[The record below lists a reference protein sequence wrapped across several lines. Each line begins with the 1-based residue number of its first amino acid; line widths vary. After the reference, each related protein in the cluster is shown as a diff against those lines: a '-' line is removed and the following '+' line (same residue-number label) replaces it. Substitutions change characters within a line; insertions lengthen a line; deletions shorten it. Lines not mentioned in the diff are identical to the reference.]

1 MRLSNGVK
9 FNSKTAICKLMRI
22 TIDRRNLGDELN
34 DIIANPGRV
43 KGRELI
49 SYAIDYLR
57 RSRESDDRSAAEYL
71 WAASTLAV
79 EALGAYREN
88 QKIVSLRDQ
97 WMYVIYVSIT
107 LNKPELLQWWRT
119 ALAVRLG
126 YEESSIPSEEIRL
139 ARKDIENL
147 VSFVASIVK

>member
-1 MRLSNGVK
+1 MHE
-9 FNSKTAICKLMRI
+9 LMRI
-22 TIDRRNLGDELN
+22 TIDNRNLGDELD
-34 DIIANPGRV
+34 DIGANPGRV

-49 SYAIDYLR
+49 SYAIDYLGK
-57 RSRESDDRSAAEYL
+57 SRESDDRVAAEYL

-97 WMYVIYVSIT
+97 WMYVIYSSIT

-119 ALAVRLG
+119 ALAVLLG
-126 YEESSIPSEEIRL
+126 YDMDSIPSEEIKL
-139 ARKDIENL
+139 ARRDIENL

>member
-9 FNSKTAICKLMRI
+9 FNSKTAIFKLMRI

-97 WMYVIYVSIT
+97 WMYLTSSPPFGGGSPRSWGLRPFHGRYSVMIHD
-107 LNKPELLQWWRT
+107 EGERLL
-119 ALAVRLG
+119 
-126 YEESSIPSEEIRL
+126 YC
-139 ARKDIENL
+139 
-147 VSFVASIVK
+147 

>member
-9 FNSKTAICKLMRI
+9 FNSKTAIFKLMRI

-97 WMYVIYVSIT
+97 WI
-107 LNKPELLQWWRT
+107 
-119 ALAVRLG
+119 
-126 YEESSIPSEEIRL
+126 
-139 ARKDIENL
+139 
-147 VSFVASIVK
+147 